1 MVTTVAD
8 LGDGVGDA
16 LDVLELATAVLNRN
30 LEMLRRRTD
39 VYTDLDR
46 AEYLVLRTL
55 AQLGHADIGSL
66 AAALG
71 VDPSTAGR
79 QVAGLEA
86 RGLIDRTAAED
97 DRRRSIV
104 APTDEGRHRT
114 DLTRQRRR
122 TATADM
128 LADWTADELRRLG
141 ELLTRYNK
149 AVADRYLTR

>member
-8 LGDGVGDA
+8 LGEGVGDA

-55 AQLGHADIGSL
+55 VQLGQADIGSL

-79 QVAGLEA
+79 QVAGLAA

-104 APTDEGRHRT
+104 APTDEGRRRT
-114 DLTRQRRR
+114 DLTRERRR

-128 LADWTADELRRLG
+128 LSDWTADELRRLG

>member
-8 LGDGVGDA
+8 LGDDVGDA

-30 LEMLRRRTD
+30 FELLRRRTD
-39 VYTDLDR
+39 VYAELDR

-55 AQLGHADIGSL
+55 TRLGRADIGSL

-86 RGLIDRTAAED
+86 RGLVDRATGED
-97 DRRRSIV
+97 DRRRSVV
-104 APTDEGRHRT
+104 APTDEGRRRT
-114 DLTRQRRR
+114 ETTRQRRR
-122 TATADM
+122 AATADM
-128 LADWTADELRRLG
+128 LADWTADELRQLG
-141 ELLTRYNK
+141 ALLTRYNK

>member
-55 AQLGHADIGSL
+55 VQFGQADIGSL

-104 APTDEGRHRT
+104 APTDEGRRRT
-114 DLTRQRRR
+114 DLTRRRRR

-128 LADWTADELRRLG
+128 LSDWTADELRRLG